1 MNIYINP
8 QSKKKQAWNIRVDG
22 RLFETSETKERRDE
36 IVEILKATY
45 PNSTIE
51 VQKTYV
57 KVR

>member
-1 MNIYINP
+1 MNIYISSR
-8 QSKKKQAWNIRVDG
+8 SKKKQAWNVRVDG
-22 RLFETSETKERRDE
+22 RLFETSKTKERRDE
-36 IVEILKATY
+36 IVEILKTTY